1 MKSDALIELE
11 RLSRGASDCSVV
23 AAAETKTGGVDP
35 LGLRQINFDL
45 MNEVFPGLNNVARH
59 IRPFTVVAWAW
70 RRTIALA
77 RQRKAKLTVSQ
88 HEDLVARIEVAFAWS
103 MLQRYEVG
111 SIDLP
116 GKQRIAELWGEE
128 KAIRFG
134 DERWTEFVKARRNST
149 ALTAAINYGPGLRA
163 FKILVDDAHQ
173 PGVRIP
179 GQGMDKLL
187 DAFEKRLAPILQHK
201 LFRGWDACSLTRAVA
216 EKWAE
221 IWDMYELLPEE
232 REVIRDRLIGDVASK
247 SRRGGFRLLARV
259 CEDAEEE
266 GYELNQETLRP
277 AMCDLATDELQ
288 SEVVLWRRVQVRQAF
303 RLALEALFEWMV
315 GEVGGGTLTT
325 EALARRLLDEAGE
338 DDGATARK
346 WFSEL
351 VDKDATAV
359 GAMEE
364 LQSCLQARQG
374 VGAAALA
381 ALAVSVLS
389 PADLHDRSD
398 RRERLPIALAAADLK
413 RLGDGTPVRL
423 LSHIIESWIVAQ
435 HTYWSVGRGLADAR
449 AGGKRILRLR
459 FVLEPG
465 GWRVT
470 RGQGSRGVPRP
481 TPDRLRTAFSLAL
494 ESGIVATRPMET
506 HE

>member
-77 RQRKAKLTVSQ
+77 RERKVKLPVSQ
-88 HEDLVARIEVAFAWS
+88 HEDFVARIEVAFAWS
-103 MLQRYEVG
+103 MLQRYEAG

-116 GKQRIAELWGEE
+116 GKQRIAELWGDE
-128 KAIRFG
+128 KVIRFG
-134 DERWTEFVKARRNST
+134 DESWTEFVKTRRNST

-179 GQGMDKLL
+179 GEGMDKLF
-187 DAFEKRLAPILQHK
+187 DALERQLAPILQHN
-201 LFRGWDACSLTRAVA
+201 LFQGWKACSLTRAA
-216 EKWAE
+216 AKAWAE
-221 IWDMYELLPEE
+221 VWDIDELLPEE
-232 REVIRDRLIGDVASK
+232 RQAMRDRLIGDIASK
-247 SRRGGFRLLARV
+247 SRRGGFQLLARV
-259 CEDAEEE
+259 YEDAEE
-266 GYELNQETLRP
+266 GDGELDQETLRP
-277 AMCDLATDELQ
+277 AMCDLATNELHD
-288 SEVVLWRRVQVRQAF
+288 EVVLWRRVQVRQAF

-315 GEVGGGTLTT
+315 GEIGGGTMTT
-325 EALARRLLDEAGE
+325 EALARRLLDEVGE
-338 DDGATARK
+338 QNFVTARE
-346 WFSEL
+346 WFEEL
-351 VDKDATAV
+351 VDEHATAV
-359 GAMEE
+359 GAMQE
-364 LQSCLQARQG
+364 LQSCLQAQHG

-389 PADLHDRSD
+389 PSNLHDGSD
-398 RRERLPIALAAADLK
+398 HRERLPIALAAADLK
-413 RLGDGTPVRL
+413 RLGDGTPARF
-423 LSHIIESWIVAQ
+423 LSHVIESWLVAQ

-459 FVLEPG
+459 LVLEPG

-481 TPDRLRTAFSLAL
+481 TPDRLRTAVSLAL
-494 ESGIVATRPMET
+494 ESGIITTRLT
-506 HE
+506 I